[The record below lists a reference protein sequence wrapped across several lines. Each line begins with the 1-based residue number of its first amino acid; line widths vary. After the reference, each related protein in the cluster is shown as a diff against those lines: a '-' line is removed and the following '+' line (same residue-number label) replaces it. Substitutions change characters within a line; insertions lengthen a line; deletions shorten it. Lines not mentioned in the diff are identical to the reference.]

1 MTAQGEDIL
10 AWLDRAISERE
21 RVAQTSVEQQAVYLA
36 GSVPSLVSVWH
47 VVERQATEVF
57 VVARDQWDRTAEVV
71 PTYGGGHAEH
81 IALNDPASVLR
92 RCAADRK
99 LLELHGGRGH
109 GCPAYDYD
117 GDLDEFAR
125 FYNHE
130 ACPVVQHLAEGYG
143 WTAGQTPP
151 IEGDQVT

>member
-1 MTAQGEDIL
+1 MSAQGGDLL
-10 AWLDRAISERE
+10 AWLYGAITAREEAARCVGWGSITATDYLWGTKHLTLHRAGESKNTTEMDSDLADHI
-21 RVAQTSVEQQAVYLA
+21 VA
-36 GSVPSLVSVWH
+36 
-47 VVERQATEVF
+47 
-57 VVARDQWDRTAEVV
+57 
-71 PTYGGGHAEH
+71 
-81 IALNDPASVLR
+81 NDPESVLR

-109 GCPAYDYD
+109 SCPAYDYD

-130 ACPVVQHLAEGYG
+130 VCPVVQHLADGYG

-151 IEGDQVT
+151 IEGDQMT

>member
-1 MTAQGEDIL
+1 MSARVGGIL
-10 AWLDRAISERE
+10 GFLECVLSEQERALTPLVGLGTCPDWGHCQPDCTHQFGVNEAEAKLR
-21 RVAQTSVEQQAVYLA
+21 RVA
-36 GSVPSLVSVWH
+36 
-47 VVERQATEVF
+47 
-57 VVARDQWDRTAEVV
+57 AE
-71 PTYGGGHAEH
+71 
-81 IALNDPASVLR
+81 
-92 RCAADRK
+92 RK

>member
-1 MTAQGEDIL
+1 MNNETTSQDGNVFS
-10 AWLDRAISERE
+10 WLDTAISARE
-21 RVAQTSVEQQAVYLA
+21 DVARAANAINPSPWTAGSAEDTSV
-36 GSVPSLVSVWH
+36 
-47 VVERQATEVF
+47 T
-57 VVARDQWDRTAEVV
+57 
-71 PTYGGGHAEH
+71 H
-81 IALNDPASVLR
+81 IALNDPESILR

-99 LLELHGGRGH
+99 LLELHGVRGH

-117 GDLDEFAR
+117 GDLNEFAR